1 VAGRAP
7 AAAGGWRAWEDRPVV
22 PADIHDFFLASSGV
36 AGALIGLLFVAISV
50 SAGRLATAE
59 VSGQLHR
66 IRANA
71 ALTSFINALTVSLFA
86 LVPGEKIAQAAT
98 IVAVLG
104 LVFVVASLLSL
115 IRVRHLRW
123 PTARDAA
130 FLAGL
135 GVTFVLQLMSGI
147 DLGYHPGDLGTVN
160 NLAILVIVCFFIG
173 IARAWELI
181 GGPNIGIAHEV
192 VALVRHGESAG
203 HAESAGHGATGG
215 PGAAEGAP
223 EAEDVSGPRAASAQE
238 QAPDESA

>member
-1 VAGRAP
+1 M
-7 AAAGGWRAWEDRPVV
+7 V

-86 LVPGEKIAQAAT
+86 LVPGEKIALAAT

-104 LVFVVASLLSL
+104 LLFVVASLLSL

-147 DLGYHPGDLGTVN
+147 DVQYHPGDDGTVN
-160 NLAILVIVCFFIG
+160 NLAIFVIVCFFIG

-192 VALVRHGESAG
+192 VALVRHGEPSG
-203 HAESAGHGATGG
+203 HGHGHGAAG
-215 PGAAEGAP
+215 PEGAT
-223 EAEDVSGPRAASAQE
+223 EAEDVSGTGATGGQE
-238 QAPDESA
+238 PPSG

>member
-1 VAGRAP
+1 M
-7 AAAGGWRAWEDRPVV
+7 V

-50 SAGRLATAE
+50 SAGRLAAAE

-86 LVPGEKIAQAAT
+86 LVPGEKIGAAAT

-104 LVFVVASLLSL
+104 LLFVLASLLSL
-115 IRVRHLRW
+115 MRMRHLRW

-147 DLGYHPGDLGTVN
+147 DVQYHPGDLGTVN

-181 GGPNIGIAHEV
+181 GGPNIGMAHEV
-192 VALVRHGESAG
+192 VALVRHSEPTGD
-203 HAESAGHGATGG
+203 GARGASTG
-215 PGAAEGAP
+215 AEGAP
-223 EAEDVSGPRAASAQE
+223 GAEDLSGQE
-238 QAPDESA
+238 QAPDEPSG